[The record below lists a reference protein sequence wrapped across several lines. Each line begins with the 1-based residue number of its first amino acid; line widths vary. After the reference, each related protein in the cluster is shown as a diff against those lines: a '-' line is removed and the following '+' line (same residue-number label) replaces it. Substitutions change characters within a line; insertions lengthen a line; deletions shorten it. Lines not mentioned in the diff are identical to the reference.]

1 MERGFFAFPVEIERA
16 LPTSTTIPT
25 TTATTLRLIPALS
38 PTQST
43 TESLPTSSTRLEVT
57 EDANKGFNLTHLT
70 EFEGEYPSLDFTPE
84 IKTENPNPE
93 EASIPT
99 DTQLPTAEME
109 TLSQMVFFILF
120 CMVAYIMHKILI
132 RIYTEAVKELERA
145 SFFERETPYTVF
157 CLWVYQGLGKVY
169 PPIWCSKRSIRR
181 KVLAELHEHLSAK
194 AATLNNL
201 IQAQA
206 PSHRRQAAPDDSED
220 SDDAYRATLK
230 SIRDNYQA
238 GAGRFPKGTP
248 HPTRL
253 ATKEFEIQA
262 QVPKRGT
269 PAAPKVV
276 KNLPPEVVDYD
287 LPCDQNQINDPIR
300 MWFPSILKKTRI
312 EKRLT
317 EIPEDPGYITG
328 SKSQSSLEQAPGTS
342 PGSRPVPNL
351 SGSVAT
357 PNVMG
362 IPADQHE
369 TTGVSFSRTG
379 LSVFSSLGA
388 TGASGMQGEQEVRD
402 PSVTIDP
409 TRLGARPKTPKAPIL
424 KQEKEDD
431 LSEKA
436 TTEEM
441 VIEAEVHPEEEAQL
455 AARMNA
461 EFVKHMTEAANKFA
475 NSKNA
480 EHLKVLR
487 EVTFTPIQ
495 KRSTP
500 GLSSTGNSELTSST
514 PTSKS
519 KSTPDLST
527 SKEVSRTLGKNLG
540 QNKALEFVMGGLI
553 S

>member
-1 MERGFFAFPVEIERA
+1 MQPLV
-16 LPTSTTIPT
+16 
-25 TTATTLRLIPALS
+25 S
-38 PTQST
+38 P
-43 TESLPTSSTRLEVT
+43 
-57 EDANKGFNLTHLT
+57 
-70 EFEGEYPSLDFTPE
+70 
-84 IKTENPNPE
+84 I
-93 EASIPT
+93 
-99 DTQLPTAEME
+99 
-109 TLSQMVFFILF
+109 
-120 CMVAYIMHKILI
+120 
-132 RIYTEAVKELERA
+132 
-145 SFFERETPYTVF
+145 

-181 KVLAELHEHLSAK
+181 KVLAELHEHLSMK

-201 IQAQA
+201 IQDQA

-269 PAAPKVV
+269 PTAPKVV

-287 LPCDQNQINDPIR
+287 LPCDRNQTNDPIR

-351 SGSVAT
+351 SGSVTT

-379 LSVFSSLGA
+379 LL
-388 TGASGMQGEQEVRD
+388 
-402 PSVTIDP
+402 
-409 TRLGARPKTPKAPIL
+409 
-424 KQEKEDD
+424 
-431 LSEKA
+431 
-436 TTEEM
+436 
-441 VIEAEVHPEEEAQL
+441 
-455 AARMNA
+455 
-461 EFVKHMTEAANKFA
+461 
-475 NSKNA
+475 
-480 EHLKVLR
+480 
-487 EVTFTPIQ
+487 
-495 KRSTP
+495 
-500 GLSSTGNSELTSST
+500 LTSH
-514 PTSKS
+514 
-519 KSTPDLST
+519 
-527 SKEVSRTLGKNLG
+527 
-540 QNKALEFVMGGLI
+540 
-553 S
+553 